1 MAPNED
7 RRDRWGEVSLP
18 GDAVLR
24 VGQPKSASA
33 LEPRCASTQA
43 LLASGRRA
51 MHACFA
57 HIGYLYDGTEEYVP
71 TVRKLSEYCRCHAAR
86 ATECETTPRL

>member
-1 MAPNED
+1 MALNED

-18 GDAVLR
+18 GDAMLR
-24 VGQPKSASA
+24 VGQLKSASA

-57 HIGYLYDGTEEYVP
+57 HIGYLDDGTEEYLPYVIYQSIA
-71 TVRKLSEYCRCHAAR
+71 VAMLRVLLHVKL
-86 ATECETTPRL
+86 L